1 MTDIFEQAARGAAIR
16 GAPLDHVAELL
27 PSAQEQVA
35 KAVIGQDRVV
45 ELILVAL
52 LARGHLLLEGPPGT
66 GKTLLARTIARL
78 MGGYFRRVQFT
89 PDTTADEIV
98 GRVNYRGGEQIFE
111 PGAVFTNVLLADEIN
126 RAPSRTQAALLEAM
140 QEHAVTI
147 EGKTRRIKSPFFVL
161 ATQNPFEH
169 AGVYELPESQLD
181 RFIFRVDLRYGSEAD
196 DVAMLDLPR
205 RGITPD
211 VIGEVTPLL
220 DDAAVLL
227 LQEAVDRVSIPDD
240 VALTMVRIVRRTRE
254 IAGVSL
260 GAGPRSMIHVL
271 TGARALAAL
280 RGRHAV
286 TVGHVVEIARH
297 ALPHR
302 ILAEDSGAS
311 VVERAIADVVP
322 QIDAAREQR

>member
-1 MTDIFEQAARGAAIR
+1 MTEILEQAGRRAANHE
-16 GAPLDHVAELL
+16 APVEHIQELL
-27 PSAQEQVA
+27 HAAQAQVR
-35 KAVIGQDRVV
+35 KAVVGQDHVV

-78 MGGYFRRVQFT
+78 IGGYFRRVQFT

-98 GRVNYRGGEQIFE
+98 GRVKYRGGEQIFE
-111 PGAVFTNVLLADEIN
+111 PGVIFTNVLLADEIN

-140 QEHAVTI
+140 QEQAVTI
-147 EGKTRRIKSPFFVL
+147 DGKTHRIKAPFFVL

-181 RFIFRVDLRYGSEAD
+181 RFIFRVDLDYGSEAD
-196 DVAMLDLPR
+196 DMAMLDLPR

-211 VIGEVTPLL
+211 VIGEVTPVL
-220 DDAAVLL
+220 DDAGVLL
-227 LQEAVDRVSIPDD
+227 LQEAVDRVSVPDD

-271 TGARALAAL
+271 TGARARAAL
-280 RGRHAV
+280 QARDTV
-286 TVGHVVEIARH
+286 TVDDIVEIARH

-302 ILAEDSGAS
+302 ILAEASGAS
-311 VVERAIADVVP
+311 VVERAVSDVVV
-322 QIDAAREQR
+322 